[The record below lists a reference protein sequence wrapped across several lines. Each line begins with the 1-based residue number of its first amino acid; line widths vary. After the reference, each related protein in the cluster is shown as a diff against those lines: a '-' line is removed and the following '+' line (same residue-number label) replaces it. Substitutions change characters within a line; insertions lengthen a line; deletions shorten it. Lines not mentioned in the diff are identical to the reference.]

1 MQPSATYEPG
11 SYIVWFDSQYE
22 TAEAAAEALN
32 GTSLPPLQP
41 GQSPEDL
48 VRQRLRTLGYAE
60 NLLSVLEPV
69 AEYVA
74 NENRHGSGML
84 SAGRTSPGNCRTK
97 RRRKCSSV

>member
-11 SYIVWFDSQYE
+11 SYIVWFESQYE

-74 NENRHGSGML
+74 NENRHGSGP
-84 SAGRTSPGNCRTK
+84 SRCYNS
-97 RRRKCSSV
+97 